1 MDFSYDKETRARIDN
16 QPTRKTTKAR
26 LNHQFGTRHLF
37 SCIEVKLGFYETK
50 TAFNLHW
57 LEITSHLS
65 NQTSPSLDALTLVDG
80 NDEFD
85 KLSLLRNAL
94 NQHIENVSKLCREEE
109 LKIATVTQLS
119 LPHVWKYCKTIEKLQ
134 TQEQFA
140 KESQLFWQRL
150 RWLPMLLRK
159 PLFDFPTT
167 TRWSRN
173 TKPFS

>member
-1 MDFSYDKETRARIDN
+1 MGMVSLGLYQYPKSTWYESFLSAD
-16 QPTRKTTKAR
+16 
-26 LNHQFGTRHLF
+26 G
-37 SCIEVKLGFYETK
+37 CIEVKLGFYETK

-159 PLFDFPTT
+159 PLFEFPTT
-167 TRWSRN
+167 TRSSILKSRAQR
-173 TKPFS
+173 F